1 MLVQVWASLTE
12 MLEWEQLKK
21 SRQEN
26 LDLYARIHRA
36 TGDCQNEVERT
47 QAAVGRAIVH
57 GGSIKWKP
65 KCIEENDDAKQLTVD
80 EYEKLEKEITIYN
93 VFEIFF
99 Q

>member
-1 MLVQVWASLTE
+1 

-21 SRQEN
+21 SKLDN

-47 QAAVGRAIVH
+47 QATVGRAIVD
-57 GGSIKWKP
+57 GGSIQWKH
-65 KCIEENDDAKQLTVD
+65 KCIEENDDAKQLTFD
-80 EYEKLEKEITIYN
+80 EYEKLEEEITIYN